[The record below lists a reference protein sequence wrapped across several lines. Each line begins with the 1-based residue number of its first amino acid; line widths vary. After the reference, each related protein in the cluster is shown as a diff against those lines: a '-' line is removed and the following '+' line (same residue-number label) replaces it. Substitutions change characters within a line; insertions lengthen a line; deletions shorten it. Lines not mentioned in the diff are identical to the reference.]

1 MELFM
6 KNSSLWG
13 LKFYLFCLFI
23 ILSNI
28 NRAFASHNIFLDLQS
43 SSAISVKNV
52 HRTRFHFQPPKH
64 WINDPNAP
72 MYYNG
77 VYHLFYQYNPKGSV
91 WGNIIWAHSV
101 SKDLIN
107 WIHLEPAIYPS
118 KKFDKYGTW
127 SGSSTILPNNKP
139 VIIYTG
145 VVDSY
150 NNQVQNYA
158 IPANLSDPFLRKWIK
173 PNNNPLIVP
182 DNSINRTEFRDP
194 TTAWMGQDG
203 LWRILI
209 ASMRKHRG
217 MALLYRSR
225 DFMKWIKA
233 QHPLHSST
241 NTGNWECPDFFPV
254 LFNSTN
260 GLDVSYRGK
269 NVKYV
274 LKNSLDVARFDYYT
288 IGMYHTKI
296 DRYIPN
302 NNSIDGWKGL
312 RIDYGNFYASKTFYD
327 PSRNRRVIWGW
338 SNESDVLPDDEI
350 KKGWAGIQGIP
361 RQVWLN
367 LSGKQLLQWPI
378 EELETLRKQKV
389 QLNNKKLSKGEMFEV
404 KGISASQA
412 DVEVLFSFSSLNE
425 AEQFDPRWADLY
437 AQDVCA
443 IKGSTIQGGLGPFGL
458 VTLASKNL
466 EEYTPVFFR
475 VFKAQKSYKIL
486 MCSDARR
493 SSMRQNEA
501 MYKPSF
507 AGYVDVDLEDMK
519 KLSLRSLIDNSVV
532 ESFGAGGKTCIT
544 SRVYPTLAIYDNA
557 HLFVFNN
564 GSETITIETLNAWS
578 MDACKMN

>member
-13 LKFYLFCLFI
+13 SKFYLFCLFI
-23 ILSNI
+23 VLSNI
-28 NRAFASHNIFLDLQS
+28 NRVFASHNIFLDLQS
-43 SSAISVKNV
+43 SSAISVNNV

-173 PNNNPLIVP
+173 PNNNPLITP

-209 ASMRKHRG
+209 GSMRKHRG

-361 RQVWLN
+361 RQVWLD
-367 LSGKQLLQWPI
+367 LSGKQLVQWPI

-458 VTLASKNL
+458 ATLASKNL

-475 VFKAQKSYKIL
+475 VFKAQKNYKIL

-493 SSMRQNEA
+493 STIRQNEA

-507 AGYVDVDLEDMK
+507 AGYVDVDLVDMK